1 MPVQMKGTSILHCHL
16 LQSERATERRRVIER
31 EMGGDRNE
39 GRRDKEDVCVQ
50 EKKKKVGVCVP
61 MSKESE

>member
-31 EMGGDRNE
+31 EMEGDRNE
-39 GRRDKEDVCVQ
+39 GRRDREDVCVCKKR
-50 EKKKKVGVCVP
+50 KKKWVYVYL
-61 MSKESE
+61 